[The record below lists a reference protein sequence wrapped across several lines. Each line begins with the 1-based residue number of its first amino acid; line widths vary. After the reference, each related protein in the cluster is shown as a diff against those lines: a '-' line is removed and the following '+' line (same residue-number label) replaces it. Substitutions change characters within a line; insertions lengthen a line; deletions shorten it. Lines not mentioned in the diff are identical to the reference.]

1 VKLCHWVDMVTSHY
15 RLAEVLAYIY
25 RNCAQLTALPS
36 VSSVI
41 DVEWEYFA

>member
-1 VKLCHWVDMVTSHY
+1 MKLCHWVDKVTSKY

-36 VSSVI
+36 VSSVMN
-41 DVEWEYFA
+41 VECEYFA